1 MAKIYRQPQTSHKPL
16 RASWVAYDS
25 NARED
30 EVITIYSGKVKT
42 YGFDMTRKGK
52 RKRFVRKSS
61 AQLFKLKNT

>member
-1 MAKIYRQPQTSHKPL
+1 MAKIYRLPQTSHKPL

-52 RKRFVRKSS
+52 RKRFVKKSS
-61 AQLFKLKNT
+61 A